1 MRTSAPAIILT
12 AVVLGTLT
20 ACAPSGA
27 EACAPVVP
35 TGDQPSF
42 VDASGELLSPPEV
55 DFPTP
60 LTSDGPEQAVLE
72 SGDGETAGAGQIVDI
87 QVSLFDGET
96 GELITASEYDPE
108 AAPLRRTAG
117 AEIDVMAQAVQ
128 CAEVG
133 SRIAVTAT
141 IADVFGAGALD
152 PQTGLEDGDPVVLVI
167 DVQDAY
173 LAKADG
179 APQLG
184 ASGVPAVVTTP
195 EGVPGITIPDEDP
208 SEELIDHVLVLGD
221 GEALEADDRAVLHY
235 TGVVWETGEVFD
247 SSWERG
253 AASTFP
259 VTSFEEDPQ
268 GIVPGLA
275 EALEGKTVGSQ
286 LVVVIPPELGYP
298 EGQAPASIPAGST
311 MVFVVDVL
319 GIEE

>member
-1 MRTSAPAIILT
+1 M
-12 AVVLGTLT
+12 LGTLT

-27 EACAPVVP
+27 AACAPAVP
-35 TGDQPSF
+35 TGTQPGF
-42 VDASGELLSPPEV
+42 VDATGALLSPPDVE
-55 DFPTP
+55 FPTP
-60 LTSDGPEQAVLE
+60 LSSDGPQQAVLVP
-72 SGDGETAGAGQIVDI
+72 GDGEVADAGQIVDL

-96 GELITASEYDPE
+96 GELITASAYDPE

-117 AEIDVMAQAVQ
+117 AEIDIIAEAVQ

-133 SRIAVTAT
+133 SRIAATAT
-141 IADVFGAGALD
+141 IADVFGAAALD
-152 PQTGLEDGDPVVLVI
+152 PQTGLEDDDPVVLVI
-167 DVQDAY
+167 DIQAAY

-184 ASGVPAVVTTP
+184 ASSVPAVVTTP

-208 SEELIDHVLVLGD
+208 SEELIDHVLLLGD
-221 GEALEADDRAVLHY
+221 GAALEAGDRAVLHY
-235 TGVVWETGEVFD
+235 TGVVWQSGEVFD
-247 SSWERG
+247 SSWDRG

-259 VTSFEEDPQ
+259 VTSFEDDPG

-298 EGQAPASIPAGST
+298 EGQAPASIPPGST
-311 MVFVVDVL
+311 MVFVVDLL